1 MFLPTTLKE
10 MKERGWEEADII
22 LVTGDAYIDSPFVG
36 VAVIGQI
43 LISAGYRVGMI
54 AQPDIRN
61 PQDIGR
67 LGKPALFWGVTGGC
81 LDSMVAN
88 YTATKKTEPR

>member
-10 MKERGWEEADII
+10 MKERGWEEVDII

-43 LISAGYRVGMI
+43 LIRAG
-54 AQPDIRN
+54 
-61 PQDIGR
+61 
-67 LGKPALFWGVTGGC
+67 
-81 LDSMVAN
+81 
-88 YTATKKTEPR
+88 